1 MGGSYFSA
9 FEQLLSLEKC
19 RKHCR
24 EVFERW
30 KIRSNKPDQS
40 FEEVMYPH
48 VSLSRP
54 FTLEYIQ
61 IESLLKLLSSEIRS
75 FPRFPISLELR
86 RYSVFLNESG
96 STAFLC
102 LLVAAETTKRLRG
115 LVRAADTSLA
125 AFGQKPFFAEPVF
138 HVSIASVKVSY
149 GNGEQEM
156 QATEASLRDLC
167 SMLNQQQLL
176 GKRLRGG
183 RCDATAVVEAE
194 AEVDDA
200 SRALGLL
207 VGCYGSDDEG
217 EDEDEATV
225 VTQAGKTYG
234 DNAMICY
241 AVDSERKDDAEDMV
255 LFLEAVR
262 VRIGDRV
269 YASPLPSTVP
279 SARRTVPN
287 QFTRLSGLE
296 QAV

>member
-1 MGGSYFSA
+1 M
-9 FEQLLSLEKC
+9 
-19 RKHCR
+19 
-24 EVFERW
+24 
-30 KIRSNKPDQS
+30 PDQS
-40 FEEVMYPH
+40 FEEVLHPH
-48 VSLSRP
+48 ISLSRP

-138 HVSIASVKVSY
+138 HVSIASAKVSS
-149 GNGEQEM
+149 GDGEQGM

-167 SMLNQQQLL
+167 SMLNQQQVL
-176 GKRLRGG
+176 GKRVRGV
-183 RCDATAVVEAE
+183 RCEVTAIVEAE
-194 AEVDDA
+194 AEVDVA
-200 SRALGLL
+200 SKALGLL
-207 VGCYGSDDEG
+207 VGGYGSDNEG

-225 VTQAGKTYG
+225 VAQAGKTCS
-234 DNAMICY
+234 DNTTIY
-241 AVDSERKDDAEDMV
+241 HAVDSERKDDAEDMV
-255 LFLEAVR
+255 LFLEAVH

-269 YASPLPSTVP
+269 YASPPLPSSVMPT
-279 SARRTVPN
+279 ARRTVPN